1 MDRLLILIFGL
12 LVFTAVL
19 ADPSQ
24 HKILKTDETSQEQA
38 ENDFVQNEIKR
49 FEALRKKILGRIF
62 DDSNG
67 EEDGFENNFD
77 SLLNQGFGGMFDTS
91 SSGLK
96 MNWSESDQF
105 RILEIAVEDPNLQ
118 LDFDINKSRIQIKG
132 TITTSSEYGKSTSQ
146 FSHSYSVPEDVDGEK
161 AQIEQLDKKIIIK
174 FPIISADSKPKQ
186 SPQKPA
192 NTPKLKKIQGGLPI

>member
-12 LVFTAVL
+12 LVFSAVL

-24 HKILKTDETSQEQA
+24 HKILKSDETSQEQA

-62 DDSNG
+62 EDSNG
-67 EEDGFENNFD
+67 EEEGFENNFD
-77 SLLNQGFGGMFDTS
+77 SLMNQGFGGMIESS

-96 MNWSESDQF
+96 MNWSETDQF

-132 TITTSSEYGKSTSQ
+132 SVSTSSQYAKSTSQ

-174 FPIISADSKPKQ
+174 FPFISADSKLKQ